1 MPSILLPMFLFCLA
15 GAISPGPVNVIAAH
29 LGARRGFWGA
39 LPHVLGASLSYAAI
53 VWLVGSGLAGV
64 LQAYPV
70 LARGLQYLGAAYLLY
85 LSARIAS
92 AAPSSPDAAPAGPAS
107 AWLQGVLSQSLNPK
121 AWLVALSGVGLFVAT
136 GPDVLALL
144 RVFCAMSGLVCC
156 VSVGAWAALGT
167 LLRRWL
173 APARHQL
180 LFNRAMA
187 LMLVAAVAAM
197 LVEV

>member
-1 MPSILLPMFLFCLA
+1 MLSILLPMFLFCLA

-29 LGARRGFWGA
+29 LGARLGFVRA

-53 VWLVGSGLAGV
+53 VWLVGRGLGGV
-64 LQAYPV
+64 LQAYPA
-70 LARGLQYLGAAYLLY
+70 LAQGLQYLGAAYLLY

-92 AAPSSPDAAPAGPAS
+92 APPRSAEAPAPEARS

-121 AWLVALSGVGLFVAT
+121 AWLVALSGVGLFVAA
-136 GPDVLALL
+136 GPDSPALL
-144 RVFCAMSGLVCC
+144 RVFCAMSGGVCC

-167 LLRRWL
+167 VLRRWL

-197 LVEV
+197 LA